1 MAFQYMAKGLS
12 VDSMNNL
19 QMLEIWDALLNLEEA
34 SGNLFQT
41 EIQSIKNKLEELE
54 CLTN

>member
-1 MAFQYMAKGLS
+1 
-12 VDSMNNL
+12 MNNL
-19 QMLEIWDALLNLEEA
+19 QMLEILEAIFQLEEA
-34 SGNLFQT
+34 SGDLFQN